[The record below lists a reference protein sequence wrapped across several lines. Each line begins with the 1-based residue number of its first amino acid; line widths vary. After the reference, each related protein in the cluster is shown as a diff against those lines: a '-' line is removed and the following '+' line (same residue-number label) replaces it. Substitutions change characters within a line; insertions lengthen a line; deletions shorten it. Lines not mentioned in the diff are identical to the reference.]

1 MSLPFA
7 VEALCQLTREAGQAA
22 LPWWRKDPDVITK
35 ADDSPVTAADL
46 AANKHI
52 IDGLRALAP
61 EIPILS
67 EEGADV
73 PFTERRHWQRFWLV
87 DPLDGTREFIAGSD
101 EFTVNIA
108 LIEQGQVR
116 FGAVGVPARDTL
128 YWGGAGLGSWRQQG
142 RQPAHPIHCRRPA
155 DPLCV
160 LASRRHTSADQE
172 ALLQRLQAA
181 HDVELSGV
189 GSSLK
194 FCVLAEG
201 QADLYPRFAPTS
213 QWDTAAAQAVLE
225 GAGGQ
230 VLGLDGQ
237 RFNYPQRSDWLNPWF
252 IATGLPDPVLE
263 KVLLG

>member
-1 MSLPFA
+1 MNLPFS
-7 VEALCQLTREAGQAA
+7 VESLCRLAREAGEAA
-22 LPWWRKDPDVITK
+22 MPWWRKDPDVITK

-46 AANKHI
+46 AANQHI
-52 IDGLRALAP
+52 VAGLLALAP
-61 EIPILS
+61 EIPVLS

-73 PFTERRHWQRFWLV
+73 PLADRQHWQRFWLV

-116 FGAVGVPARDTL
+116 FGVVGLPARDTL

-142 RQPAHPIHCRRPA
+142 KQPAEQIHCRAPA
-155 DPLCV
+155 SPLRV
-160 LASRRHTSADQE
+160 VASRRHTSADQQ
-172 ALLQRLQAA
+172 ALLQRLEAS
-181 HDVELSGV
+181 HNIELTGV

-201 QADLYPRFAPTS
+201 TADLYPRFAPTS

-237 RFNYPQRSDWLNPWF
+237 RFNYPQRDDWLNPYF
-252 IATGLPDPVLE
+252 IATGEPDESLRRL
-263 KVLLG
+263 LLG